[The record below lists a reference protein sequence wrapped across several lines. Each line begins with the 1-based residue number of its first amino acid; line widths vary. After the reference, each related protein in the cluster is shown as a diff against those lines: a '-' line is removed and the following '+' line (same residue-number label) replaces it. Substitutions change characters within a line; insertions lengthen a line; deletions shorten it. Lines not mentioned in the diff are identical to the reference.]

1 MDSSSFSKAI
11 VTLAILVMLS
21 MGSSNA
27 QLSID
32 FYSKSCPHL
41 LSTVKPVV
49 QSAINKEA
57 RMGASILRLFFH
69 DCFVNVIPLAI
80 SLSEVILFF
89 FLRFCMHAILLFS
102 SHILL
107 REKKKNK
114 TDPIL
119 EVTRIYIKS

>member
-89 FLRFCMHAILLFS
+89 FFAFACMQYCYFPLIFYCG
-102 SHILL
+102 
-107 REKKKNK
+107 KKKK
-114 TDPIL
+114 TKQIQFS
-119 EVTRIYIKS
+119 K